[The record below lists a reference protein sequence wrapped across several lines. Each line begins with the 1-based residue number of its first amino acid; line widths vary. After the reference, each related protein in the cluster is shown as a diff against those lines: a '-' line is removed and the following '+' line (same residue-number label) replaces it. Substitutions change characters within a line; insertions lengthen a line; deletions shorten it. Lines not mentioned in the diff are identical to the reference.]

1 MLTVIPF
8 LWFESQAEDAAKLY
22 TSVFTRSK
30 ITAVHGAPGQV
41 MSVEF
46 ELEGQKVMA
55 LNGNPQHRFNESFSF
70 FVGCDSQ
77 AEIDDLW
84 TKLLAGGGQ
93 PSQCGWL
100 KDRFGIS
107 WQIVPKALG
116 AMLSD
121 PDRARSGRALQA
133 MLQMTKIDL
142 PALQRAYE
150 G

>member
-1 MLTVIPF
+1 
-8 LWFESQAEDAAKLY
+8 
-22 TSVFTRSK
+22 
-30 ITAVHGAPGQV
+30 

-100 KDRFGIS
+100 KDRFGVS

-121 PDRARSGRALQA
+121 PDRARSGRAIQA
-133 MLQMTKIDL
+133 MLQMTKLDL

>member
-8 LWFESQAEDAAKLY
+8 LWFESQAEDAARLY
-22 TSVFTRSK
+22 TSVFNRSK
-30 ITAVHGAPGQV
+30 IAAVHGAPGQV

-100 KDRFGIS
+100 KDRFGVS
-107 WQIVPKALG
+107 WQIVPKSLG

-121 PDRARSGRALQA
+121 PDRAKAGRAIQA
-133 MLQMTKIDL
+133 MLQMTKLDL